1 MQFELAP
8 WFLRGNILLFYYM
21 YIKGGGGGRG
31 RGPLTHPSHLFVQT
45 HPHGLVDLDI
55 VHAEEGGEETKWKLR

>member
-8 WFLRGNILLFYYM
+8 WFLDDHFIR
-21 YIKGGGGGRG
+21 KACA
-31 RGPLTHPSHLFVQT
+31 PLTHPSYLFVQT
-45 HPHGLVDLDI
+45 HPHGLVDLDV